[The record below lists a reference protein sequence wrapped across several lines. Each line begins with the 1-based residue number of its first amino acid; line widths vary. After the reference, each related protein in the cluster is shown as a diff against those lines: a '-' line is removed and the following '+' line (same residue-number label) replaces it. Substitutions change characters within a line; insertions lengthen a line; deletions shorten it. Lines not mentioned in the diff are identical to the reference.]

1 MCDSK
6 RASQPDVKTSGFFL
20 PAASAPAA
28 KPGLHG
34 AAGH

>member
-6 RASQPDVKTSGFFL
+6 RASQPDVQTSGFFL
-20 PAASAPAA
+20 PGASATGG
-28 KPGLHG
+28 KGGNG

>member
-20 PAASAPAA
+20 PEAFLDRLESKGNGRA
-28 KPGLHG
+28 HY
-34 AAGH
+34 